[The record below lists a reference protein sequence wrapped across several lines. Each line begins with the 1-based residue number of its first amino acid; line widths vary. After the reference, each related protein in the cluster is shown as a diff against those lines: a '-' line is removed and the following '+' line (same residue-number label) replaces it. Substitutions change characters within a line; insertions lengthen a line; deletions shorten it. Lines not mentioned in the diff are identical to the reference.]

1 MREDHLL
8 EKDKFPALLQR
19 LHSSDLIENQNSFSA
34 SLEQESKM
42 DLGRKLNIALL
53 NSLLVEVPGLEGQ
66 AVNELTDQVE
76 NNF

>member
-1 MREDHLL
+1 ML
-8 EKDKFPALLQR
+8 EKDKFPALLQG
-19 LHSSDLIENQNSFSA
+19 LHSSDFIENQNSFSA

-66 AVNELTDQVE
+66 TEGLASPK
-76 NNF
+76 